1 MKLSALPAILLT
13 TTASVVQ
20 AGGFEAQI
28 LDTGFIYEE
37 GAVLT
42 ASTASL
48 SSNLTEA
55 NGAKILKDQNFT
67 SFAFKSKV
75 GPVDVG
81 VTTYRSGAIQMSG
94 AASPTLSPNP
104 IPNADADVETLTA
117 LIKYDLSENFSVL
130 AGINRDQLGTSV
142 ISTPAGRYDISS
154 SSGTGYL
161 AGVTYARPAIALR
174 VELRLQNESDLST
187 TTNYTDPSGAT
198 PFPSPLAT
206 SLKRPQTMTLNFQS
220 GIAADTLVFGY
231 VHRARWSATPIT
243 VGAAA
248 THGAAAINNSFSDST
263 KYNIGLGRKF
273 SDKISASLSYTR
285 EDGVGATDTSLF
297 TMSGGTQ
304 AYNLGIKYSLSE
316 TASISA
322 GYSRTEFDDVS
333 ITGYG
338 PASPVYTDNSANT
351 FGVKLQVNF

>member
-130 AGINRDQLGTSV
+130 AGINRD
-142 ISTPAGRYDISS
+142 
-154 SSGTGYL
+154 
-161 AGVTYARPAIALR
+161 
-174 VELRLQNESDLST
+174 
-187 TTNYTDPSGAT
+187 
-198 PFPSPLAT
+198 
-206 SLKRPQTMTLNFQS
+206 
-220 GIAADTLVFGY
+220 
-231 VHRARWSATPIT
+231 
-243 VGAAA
+243 
-248 THGAAAINNSFSDST
+248 
-263 KYNIGLGRKF
+263 
-273 SDKISASLSYTR
+273 
-285 EDGVGATDTSLF
+285 
-297 TMSGGTQ
+297 
-304 AYNLGIKYSLSE
+304 
-316 TASISA
+316 
-322 GYSRTEFDDVS
+322 
-333 ITGYG
+333 
-338 PASPVYTDNSANT
+338 
-351 FGVKLQVNF
+351 

>member
-1 MKLSALPAILLT
+1 MKLSLLPAILLT
-13 TTASVVQ
+13 TTASIAQ
-20 AGGFEAQI
+20 AGGFEAQT
-28 LDTGFIYEE
+28 LDTGFMYEE

-48 SSNLTEA
+48 NSNLTEA

-67 SFAFKSKV
+67 SFSIKSKV
-75 GPVDVG
+75 GPLDVG
-81 VTTYRSGAIQMSG
+81 LTTYRSGAIQMSG

-104 IPNADADVETLTA
+104 IPNADANIETLTA
-117 LIKYDLSENFSVL
+117 LLKYDLSESFSVL
-130 AGINRDQLGTSV
+130 AGINSDKLGTSV

-161 AGVTYARPAIALR
+161 AGVTYSRPEIALR
-174 VELRLQNESDLST
+174 VELRLQSESDLST
-187 TTNYTDPSGAT
+187 TTNYTSPTGTT

-220 GIAADTLVFGY
+220 GIAADTLLFGS
-231 VHRARWSATPIT
+231 VHRAKWGATPIT
-243 VGAAA
+243 VG
-248 THGAAAINNSFSDST
+248 TTTTLGPAAINNSFSDST
-263 KYNIGLGRKF
+263 KYSIGLGRKF

-285 EDGVGATDTSLF
+285 EAGVGATDTSLF
-297 TMSGGTQ
+297 TISGGNQ
-304 AYNLGIKYSLSE
+304 SYNLGVKYTLSE
-316 TASISA
+316 TTSISA
-322 GYSRTEFDDVS
+322 GYSRTEFDDVT

-338 PASPVYTDNSANT
+338 PASPVYTGNSANT